1 MIKKSLSFM
10 IAVLIL
16 FMFCSCKEE
25 VKHKTGWQN
34 PEEPATGETTTI
46 TEEESTIKT
55 PDISASATEKPEIS
69 FSEKTALKCGDFNSP
84 IYGKLTLYFQDEHF
98 LVLDEYGDQR
108 FTVFAQ
114 GYSPSKTDGE
124 PQAIFDDMDFD
135 GAEDFGVCYYKD
147 ALNSYY
153 FCFLWNSAQ
162 KTFTYYLPLSNLANP
177 EFDFDKKTIIAN
189 ERLTVEKTLE
199 KLYHYN
205 AGSLTMISSKEVTK
219 EAETEGAETV
229 DANMQINPRG
239 YSSSI
244 ILKAN
249 ENSHSRWECIIENE
263 GIAVVESYSYNEES
277 ASYEFTLTGISPGTT
292 TVIFRY
298 VSVHNGE
305 YIEEIVVNA
314 QTNPDLTINIIVPE

>member
-1 MIKKSLSFM
+1 MIKRLTAGI
-10 IAVLIL
+10 IAVIVLL
-16 FMFCSCKEE
+16 TFCSCKED

-34 PEEPATGETTTI
+34 PEEPTTGDATTHTQEETTEKI
-46 TEEESTIKT
+46 
-55 PDISASATEKPEIS
+55 PDAAVSATEKAEIE
-69 FSEKTALKCGDFNSP
+69 FSEKRALKCGEFNSR
-84 IYGKLTLYFQDEHF
+84 IYGKLTIYFQDDHF
-98 LVLDEYGDQR
+98 LLLDEYGDHR

-124 PQAIFDDMDFD
+124 PKAIFADMDFD
-135 GAEDFGVCYYKD
+135 GENDFGVCYYKD

-153 FCFLWNSAQ
+153 FCFLWNGAQ

-177 EFDFDKKTIIAN
+177 EFDSANKTITSK

-199 KLYHYN
+199 KLYYYN
-205 AGSLTMISSKEVTK
+205 AGSLTMLSSKEIT
-219 EAETEGAETV
+219 EEPETQGAQTV

-244 ILKAN
+244 VLNAN

-263 GIAVVESYSYNEES
+263 GIAVVESYSYDEES
-277 ASYEFTLTGISPGTT
+277 SSYEFILTGISPGTT

-298 VSVHNGE
+298 VSVHNGD

-314 QTNPDLTINIIVPE
+314 QTASDLTLNIIVPE